1 MAIEYNFFCLN
12 KLNKEELNKFY
23 SSSFVKNTLIDPLYS
38 KLSQEF
44 YLSYF
49 QSHWIDVSVAVV
61 FEDNIIGYI
70 LAYFNDGQIS
80 YFNLPIYS
88 CINEKLCDVIEMH
101 KALFNFF
108 LCNITSLPA
117 SKILVDNN
125 FFNYSSLES
134 PVNDR
139 ELQIAYIDLICSLDE
154 IKRNIR
160 KSYKSLI
167 NWGEKN
173 FRFVIIDK
181 ENPDKELFNEF
192 MLFHHHVSG
201 RITRSEDTWAIQYN
215 MIENSEAFALIAV
228 YKDRIIG
235 ASLIVHTIY
244 EAYYGVGVYDREL
257 MQSGLPVSHS
267 MLFKAISIAKDLNI
281 QRFILGEISHS
292 NSIKEQ
298 NIAKFKSG
306 FTKTVINRS
315 YHTLDIHLI

>member
-1 MAIEYNFFCLN
+1 MAIKNNFFCLN

-23 SSSFVKNTLIDPLYS
+23 SSSFVKNTLIDPLHS

-49 QSHWIDVSVAVV
+49 QSRWIDVSAAVV

-70 LAYFNDGQIS
+70 LAYINDGQIS
-80 YFNLPIYS
+80 YFNLPINS
-88 CINEKLCDVIEMH
+88 RINEKLCDVIETH

-108 LCNITSLPA
+108 LDNITSLSA
-117 SKILVDNN
+117 SKILVDNI
-125 FFNYSSLES
+125 FFNYSSLEPS
-134 PVNDR
+134 VNDR
-139 ELQIAYIDLICSLDE
+139 ELQIAYIDLICPLDE

-201 RITRSEDTWAIQYN
+201 RITRSEDTWAIQYK

-235 ASLIVHTIY
+235 ASLIVYTSY

-257 MQSGLPVSHS
+257 MQSGIPVSHS
-267 MLFKAISIAKDLNI
+267 MLFKAISIAKNLNI
-281 QRFILGEISHS
+281 QRFILGDISHS

-298 NIAKFKSG
+298 KIAQFKSG